1 MKNKI
6 NLKLLITLSYL
17 IFISPFIYIGA
28 INYIAD
34 PLWLFNYDNK
44 YNQKQLDFDERQQ
57 KTNYLYFKSKKD
69 FDGILLGSSRATFI
83 NYLDFTNMNIFNY
96 SANAM
101 SPIEYKDYLDFAKK
115 QKGED
120 LKYIIIGLDFEGSG
134 IQKNSQFEKP
144 HFYIDKT
151 TSFLYRYKMLFSLD
165 LYKKSKEQIENYKN
179 YDRYYNRE
187 NIKYQ
192 NKVSEEER
200 QKRYDSTLKSHI
212 KNLHYPNYEYN
223 NNYKNILKAIKDE
236 NPNSKFIIYTSAV
249 TASLLVAT
257 IKEADKWQEYKR
269 WLYDTL
275 EVFEEINHFMTIN
288 TITKNLQNYPDD
300 DHAYPDVL
308 KLLANKLSDTKNS
321 SIPKDFGVKLSK
333 DNIDTY
339 LEDLEKQIRAEY

>member
-1 MKNKI
+1 
-6 NLKLLITLSYL
+6 
-17 IFISPFIYIGA
+17 
-28 INYIAD
+28 
-34 PLWLFNYDNK
+34 
-44 YNQKQLDFDERQQ
+44 
-57 KTNYLYFKSKKD
+57 
-69 FDGILLGSSRATFI
+69 
-83 NYLDFTNMNIFNY
+83 
-96 SANAM
+96 
-101 SPIEYKDYLDFAKK
+101 
-115 QKGED
+115 
-120 LKYIIIGLDFEGSG
+120 
-134 IQKNSQFEKP
+134 
-144 HFYIDKT
+144 
-151 TSFLYRYKMLFSLD
+151 MLFSLD